1 MAGTLRFAVLGGGA
15 MGSIVGA
22 HLARAGHEVVLL
34 ARGQRAQEIERRGLR
49 ITGLAEFS
57 QAVRVLADPAHF
69 EGADVLIV
77 ATKSHGTRAALEP
90 LRHAAVGTAFSI
102 QNGLAKN
109 EQLTAVWGRARVLG
123 ALADT
128 SAELLASGEVLFTR
142 NEQLAIGELAEAEPA
157 DAEQG
162 RARQIAQVIDDAGV
176 RCRCVPNIQT
186 LEWSKFAAWAALMV
200 LSVTTRAQTWKYL
213 IDPDLAAV
221 AARLVREVG
230 ALAAARRITLSDS
243 SPLPVASI
251 AGAPEE
257 AAVAIIRAAGQRLK
271 SSAPEHRM
279 SSLQDFEA
287 RRPLELEETLGYA
300 VREAAQSNLD
310 LPLLR
315 SFYSLLTGIDRIRR

>member
-1 MAGTLRFAVLGGGA
+1 MAGTLTFAVLGGGA

-34 ARGQRAQEIERRGLR
+34 ARGRRAQEIERHGLR

-57 QAVRVLADPAHF
+57 QAVRVLTDPAQF

-77 ATKSHGTRAALEP
+77 ATKSHGTQAALEP

-102 QNGLAKN
+102 QNGLTKN
-109 EQLTAVWGRARVLG
+109 EQLAAVWGWGRVLG

-142 NEQLAIGELAEAEPA
+142 NELLAIGELAETEPA
-157 DAEQG
+157 AAERG
-162 RARQIAQVIDDAGV
+162 RARHIAQVIDAAGV
-176 RCRCVPNIQT
+176 RCRCVADIQS
-186 LEWSKFAAWAALMV
+186 LEWSKFAAWTALMV
-200 LSVTTRAQTWKYL
+200 LAVTTRAPTWKFL

-221 AARLVREVG
+221 AARLVREIG
-230 ALAAARRITLSDS
+230 ALAAARRITLSDR

-251 AGAPEE
+251 AGAAEE
-257 AAVAIIRAAGQRLK
+257 AAVATIRAAGERLR

-279 SSLQDFEA
+279 STLQDFEA
-287 RRPLELEETLGYA
+287 QRPLELEETLGFA
-300 VREAAQSNLD
+300 VREAARLNLD